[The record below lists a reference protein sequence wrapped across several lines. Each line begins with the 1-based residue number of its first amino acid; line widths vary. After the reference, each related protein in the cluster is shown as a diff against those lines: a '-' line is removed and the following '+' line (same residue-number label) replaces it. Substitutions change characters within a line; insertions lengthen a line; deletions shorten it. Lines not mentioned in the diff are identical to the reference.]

1 MDMIHYE
8 LEQYEASEAFRV
20 VIRYLDIQ
28 EKLQT
33 DALITSDGS
42 DLYRKQGAITILRK
56 IKTDLTR
63 AAQQKASS
71 QAARMREQPV
81 QPAY

>member
-1 MDMIHYE
+1 MESIYFE

-42 DLYRKQGAITILRK
+42 DLYRKQGAIAILRK

-63 AAQQKASS
+63 AAQQKASA
-71 QAARMREQPV
+71 QAARMRAVPI